1 MLDNADFVKMFNDIK
16 SIILSD
22 KYLSKN
28 NEIEIYEYKNIYFI
42 IGRNYEKLI
51 FGSKKVGYLNRPYF
65 KIINNDGILHFFEG
79 ASPKDLEEVRKIFIR
94 LKLVG

>member
-1 MLDNADFVKMFNDIK
+1 MLDNADFIKMFNDIK

-22 KYLSKN
+22 RYLS
-28 NEIEIYEYKNIYFI
+28 ETETYEYKDIRFI
-42 IGRNYEKLI
+42 IGRNYEKLV